1 MLLIGRAAREI
12 RLNQTEGL
20 PRSGQWQVTGM
31 EFQQSFRRVLFS
43 RGKHW
48 NRREMSAA
56 FLGYE
61 ARWTVACKLVWPI
74 YISIYSYFETG
85 CRKKARD
92 NPDRYCGWFWVPFPS
107 KKFGRMA
114 GEVMDVCLRVL
125 KESNKSRFDS
135 CSVRKSVLII
145 SHRDCQVH
153 FFFRQ
158 SFSK

>member
-1 MLLIGRAAREI
+1 
-12 RLNQTEGL
+12 
-20 PRSGQWQVTGM
+20 
-31 EFQQSFRRVLFS
+31 
-43 RGKHW
+43 
-48 NRREMSAA
+48 MSAA

-74 YISIYSYFETG
+74 YISIYSYFEKG

-92 NPDRYCGWFWVPFPS
+92 NPDRYCGWFWGPIPS

-114 GEVMDVCLRVL
+114 GEAMDVCLRVV

-135 CSVRKSVLII
+135 YSVRKSVLII

-153 FFFRQ
+153 FFSDNLSRNSCRWCGLFYPW
-158 SFSK
+158 FIFYFLLFWGMAIYDNGFKTKESKS